1 MSEEI
6 EMTREEVRTEIRRA
20 FSMLKAAV
28 DLLDHVGCGNFNDDE
43 AEITEQAQDA
53 LRFTREPV
61 ATASTVIRKWI
72 ATKSFV
78 VNQPQSKLT
87 STGIAI
93 STATECTISDR
104 HKKAKN

>member
-6 EMTREEVRTEIRRA
+6 EMTREEARTEIRRA

-53 LRFTREPV
+53 LRFTRGYMGISETE
-61 ATASTVIRKWI
+61 AE
-72 ATKSFV
+72 
-78 VNQPQSKLT
+78 KL
-87 STGIAI
+87 
-93 STATECTISDR
+93 
-104 HKKAKN
+104 